1 MSKDAAFWFHYNKP
15 EAQRRGHPVMTVHYR
30 GVCHMV
36 RAVSC
41 EVPVA
46 TRERTRQP
54 RVVMA
59 GKGSVEICDG
69 TAYIKRGGCQ

>member
-1 MSKDAAFWFHYNKP
+1 MSKAAAFWFHYNKP
-15 EAQRRGHPVMTVHYR
+15 ETQRRGHPVMTVHYR
-30 GVCHMV
+30 GACHMV

-46 TRERTRQP
+46 TRERTIQP

-59 GKGSVEICDG
+59 GRGSVEIVDG
-69 TAYIKRGGCQ
+69 TAYIKRGGA